1 MKEEIKELRGFRWEQ
16 CRFLALH
23 IPALNKLKKEYRI
36 THNDITLLAVIH
48 FLTRTGKGTRVYKQ
62 QMKNFLGNWQRA
74 YLHRKLKHL
83 EGQDM
88 ISSRE
93 ILNIRYYSLTNKG
106 ERVLKKFN
114 FMMAWAYGDYL
125 KSKKAKNAM

>member
-1 MKEEIKELRGFRWEQ
+1 MKEGIKELRGFHWEQ
-16 CRFLALH
+16 SRFLALH
-23 IPALNKLKKEYRI
+23 IPALNKLKKEFRL
-36 THNDITLLAVIH
+36 THNELTLLAVIH

-62 QMKNFLGNWQRA
+62 QMKNFLGDWQRA
-74 YLHRKLKHL
+74 YLLRKLKHL
-83 EGQDM
+83 EDHDL
-88 ISSRE
+88 IISRE

-106 ERVLKKFN
+106 EHVLKKFN